1 MQDFN
6 TFLLLT
12 FFYASKFTITFFP
25 LVALTSTPTAMSIKP
40 KETDIITVLSPWSDA
55 CYIHKEYD
63 VIKLHYVKQIYF
75 KIPKIAFLDTWCL
88 RYLYILLSKTVWL
101 FSSKYMFINWFKNF
115 YPISFGRMVSCL
127 YLFPHTLIVSFRFNK
142 RAAKY
147 SISVFL
153 YFVRFWKFMSSIVVS
168 FILHM
173 CLIHSYNLDSIQ
185 LFCNEASYTMFL

>member
-12 FFYASKFTITFFP
+12 FFYASKFTITFLP

-40 KETDIITVLSPWSDA
+40 KETDIFTVLSTWSDA

-88 RYLYILLSKTVWL
+88 RYLYMYILLSKTVWFQVSTCLSIGSRISIL
-101 FSSKYMFINWFKNF
+101 FRLVVW
-115 YPISFGRMVSCL
+115 
-127 YLFPHTLIVSFRFNK
+127 
-142 RAAKY
+142 
-147 SISVFL
+147 SVVYT
-153 YFVRFWKFMSSIVVS
+153 YF
-168 FILHM
+168 
-173 CLIHSYNLDSIQ
+173 LIH
-185 LFCNEASYTMFL
+185 